1 MSLQAKNGETPN
13 VVDDSGRVQMAQS
26 NVVVTQGSGLAPN
39 TEFAVYLFSTPTLL
53 GIGRTNDKGEF
64 FVSFAVENKMPL
76 GDHTLQVNGLLP
88 DGRTS
93 SVSIPVR
100 VVDKAVAAASEEAP
114 PVESPAT
121 DIFAIFGLALLV
133 LGLRWFWPAIRRREI
148 EQE

>member
-1 MSLQAKNGETPN
+1 
-13 VVDDSGRVQMAQS
+13 
-26 NVVVTQGSGLAPN
+26 
-39 TEFAVYLFSTPTLL
+39 
-53 GIGRTNDKGEF
+53 
-64 FVSFAVENKMPL
+64 
-76 GDHTLQVNGLLP
+76 VNGLLP